1 MTTKIRN
8 SGPPIPPPRHAK
20 EFYENEQSKEK
31 LVVPPITP
39 KRMSSKFSSYHER
52 NNILKN
58 NEKSEL
64 EKNTSANILI
74 NNKEYDNIKEF
85 EIGSFEK
92 EIMKDFNIL
101 SDHFKLSEDKLT
113 LYEEENDDRK
123 SENLDESNALKSL
136 SSLTINAENNVKE
149 NIIQDI
155 PSDSDSFNTI
165 PSNRGSP
172 VIFENKSVEPHQTS
186 SSLQQEIIP
195 VKEHHKKSKSSKSKS
210 KSKSSLKTKEEKKKL
225 KDDKKK
231 SKDEKKKSKKSSSL
245 SSQPVNNNYNNNNNN
260 DININNNNKNYN
272 NEIEQEIMSLKNKE
286 KAQREFIIREQEKLN
301 DLNQK
306 QYLLLKHQYNLA
318 INQKK
323 QYSLVAQ
330 NNNLEQL
337 AALQQQH
344 ERESASLQ
352 QNQNDLVQQVI
363 SQQHTITDAIDV
375 HNTIIKKIISYTG
388 ESAENYSIPTP
399 QQTPKQVP
407 PQDSSNSS
415 SPTNNARKAHSP
427 DIGSPM
433 SPALNINNSYYDEG
447 VYSVSGFSVA
457 SGNTSISEDLE
468 SVSTILTDQ
477 LQQSINRRPTF
488 RKTSFGGNNYTQK
501 VRIGGSDPDTFQT
514 TLNAYRQNVKNATDP
529 GLQFEYA
536 KFLIEAANDQ
546 YENGSTASS
555 IQNKNDLFDEGFKFL
570 KKLSNSGYPDAQHYL
585 ATCYE
590 QDGDWDKAYPLF
602 VQAAKHNH
610 PVASYEI
617 ATYYESKKNY
627 KKASQYYK
635 KSASQGYSKAM
646 HRLGCAALRGEMHM
660 RKDVKNAIKWLK
672 RAAAVATKENNGAAS
687 AYVLSELFENGM
699 PPVIYPDEL
708 YSLELLVQAAE
719 LDYPPAQY
727 KLGWCFEYGEL
738 GCPTDAV
745 QSIHWFLLAAE
756 NDEPNAQF
764 SLAGWYLT
772 GAEGVIEPN
781 DREAF
786 YWAMKAAEQEYD
798 KAEYA
803 IAYFYEMGI
812 GIEKNMKEA
821 MHWYQIAAE
830 HGDERAIKRLENE
843 EGISHDKSSGNDCRI
858 A

>member
-1 MTTKIRN
+1 MTTEIKN
-8 SGPPIPPPRHAK
+8 SGPPVPPPRHSK
-20 EFYENEQSKEK
+20 EFYENESKEK

-39 KRMSSKFSSYHER
+39 KRMSSRFSSYYDR
-52 NNILKN
+52 NNILN
-58 NEKSEL
+58 SNEKSEL
-64 EKNTSANILI
+64 KKNTSANISMD
-74 NNKEYDNIKEF
+74 NKEYDNSREF
-85 EIGSFEK
+85 ETSSFEK
-92 EIMKDFNIL
+92 EIMKDFNLI

-123 SENLDESNALKSL
+123 SESLDESNALKSL
-136 SSLTINAENNVKE
+136 SSLTINAENNIKE

-155 PSDSDSFNTI
+155 PSDSDSFNTV

-172 VIFENKSVEPHQTS
+172 IIFERKTIEPQQTP
-186 SSLQQEIIP
+186 SSLHQEIIP
-195 VKEHHKKSKSSKSKS
+195 VKEHHKKSKSSKPKP
-210 KSKSSLKTKEEKKKL
+210 KSKSSSKTKDEKKKL
-225 KDDKKK
+225 KDEKKK
-231 SKDEKKKSKKSSSL
+231 SKDEKKKSKKSSSFL
-245 SSQPVNNNYNNNNNN
+245 SQPVNNNS
-260 DININNNNKNYN
+260 INNNKN
-272 NEIEQEIMSLKNKE
+272 EIEREIISLKNEE
-286 KAQREFIIREQEKLN
+286 KIQREFIIREQEKLN

-323 QYSLVAQ
+323 QYSLAAQ

-352 QNQNDLVQQVI
+352 QNQNALVQQVI
-363 SQQHTITDAIDV
+363 VQQHTITDAIDA

-388 ESAENYSIPTP
+388 ETAENYSIPTP
-399 QQTPKQVP
+399 QQTPKQIP

-415 SPTNNARKAHSP
+415 SPTNNARKVASP
-427 DIGSPM
+427 EMGSPM

-488 RKTSFGGNNYTQK
+488 LKPSFGDSNYTQK
-501 VRIGGSDPDTFQT
+501 VRIGGSDPNTFQT

-546 YENGSTASS
+546 YENGSTASNL
-555 IQNKNDLFDEGFKFL
+555 QNKNDLFDEGFKFL
-570 KKLSNSGYPDAQHYL
+570 KKLSNAGYPDAQHYL
-585 ATCYE
+585 ATCYK
-590 QDGDWDKAYPLF
+590 QDGDWDKAYPLY

-610 PVASYEI
+610 PIASYEI

-672 RAAAVATKENNGAAS
+672 RAAAVATKENDGASS
-687 AYVLSELFENGM
+687 AYILSELFENGM
-699 PPVIYPDEL
+699 PPVVYPDEL

-756 NDEPNAQF
+756 NNEPNAQF

-781 DREAF
+781 DKEAF

-812 GIEKNMKEA
+812 GIEKNMKKA
-821 MHWYQIAAE
+821 MRWYKIAAE

-843 EGISHDKSSGNDCRI
+843 TGILHDKSSGGDCRI